1 MRLLRLA
8 VMRELAAGVNIMEGN
23 MSKAFLFERNSCLVD
38 IEGREF
44 KLEEFSAKRSYEYVD
59 LIGRQVP
66 AEAFKL
72 ANVSS
77 GGNDE
82 PGTAKVNTEEYQ
94 EIVNGISRLET
105 QALRMILANPVDG
118 QAVAD
123 DWINELPG
131 SIRRRLF
138 EKQTELNELDRV
150 LGNLSSLLG
159 ITELGRLNAG
169 LNGQK

>member
-1 MRLLRLA
+1 
-8 VMRELAAGVNIMEGN
+8 

-44 KLEEFSAKRSYEYVD
+44 KLEEFSAKKSYEYVD
-59 LIGRQVP
+59 LLGRQVP
-66 AEAFKL
+66 AEAMRL
-72 ANVSS
+72 ANVSTGS
-77 GGNDE
+77 SDAPDN
-82 PGTAKVNTEEYQ
+82 AKVNDEEYQ

-105 QALRMILANPVDG
+105 AALRMILSNPVDG
-118 QAVAD
+118 QPVD
-123 DWINELPG
+123 DNWITELPG

-138 EKQTELNELDRV
+138 EKQTELNELERV